1 MMKSFTLTKFPIVLA
16 AVLLAGCSLAPNYT
30 RPEPPIP
37 TLWPRGPAYEERS
50 DRDGEASVAELAWW
64 EFFSDERMRELIGLA
79 LENNRDLRESAL
91 NIERARAQY
100 RIQRADLFPFLD
112 AAGGYSKQRIP
123 DTSGFGQTLTLEDYS
138 VDLGI
143 SSWEADFFGR
153 VRSLKDQALEEFFS
167 TEEARRAAQISLVAE
182 VARSY
187 LLLAADRE
195 LLALARQTL
204 KSHLA
209 TYDLTRSRFDAGV
222 VSALEV
228 RQAQTTVESARVDIA
243 RFVGLVAED
252 ENALRLLIGTSL
264 PAELLPHELETVT
277 AMEEIPAGVP
287 SEVLQRRPDVLA
299 AEHRLRGAY
308 ANIGAARAAFFPRIA
323 LTASAGFASAE
334 LSGLFDSDSRAWLL
348 APRIDLPIFTA
359 GSLRARLRVSEV
371 DREIFLARYEGAIQT
386 AFREVSDALAQRG
399 TIDDQL
405 AAQLSLVDA
414 TAETY
419 RLSEVRFSRGIDSF
433 LNVLDSQRSLY
444 NAQQNLITIRLVR
457 LTNLV
462 TLYRVLGGG
471 A

>member
-1 MMKSFTLTKFPIVLA
+1 MIKLFTLMKFPIVLA
-16 AVLLAGCSLAPNYT
+16 AALLAGCSLAPSYT

-37 TLWPRGPAYEERS
+37 AGWPSAPAYEERS
-50 DRDGEASVAELAWW
+50 DRDGGATVAELAWR
-64 EFFSDERMRELIGLA
+64 EFFSDERLRELIGLA
-79 LENNRDLRESAL
+79 LENNRDLREAAL

-100 RIQRADLFPFLD
+100 RIQRADLFPFLN

-123 DTSGFGQTLTLEDYS
+123 DTSGFGQALTLEQYN

-153 VRSLKDQALEEFFS
+153 VRSLKDQALEEFFA

-209 TYDLTRSRFDAGV
+209 TYDLTRDRFDAGV

-252 ENALRLLIGTSL
+252 ENALRLLLGTSL

-287 SEVLQRRPDVLA
+287 SEVLLRRPDVLA

-348 APRIDLPIFTA
+348 APRIDLPIFNA
-359 GSLRARLRVSEV
+359 GSLRARLSVSKV

-419 RLSEVRFSRGIDSF
+419 RLSEVRFNRGIDSF
-433 LNVLDSQRSLY
+433 LNVLDSQRSHY